1 MKEKTDR
8 LDLMM
13 SLNIM
18 NSENTRN
25 SGDAGINTVLR
36 QILANQQ
43 YIMLHQLRNTSPE
56 LYKQTR
62 TQMGD
67 K

>member
-1 MKEKTDR
+1 MKKKTDR